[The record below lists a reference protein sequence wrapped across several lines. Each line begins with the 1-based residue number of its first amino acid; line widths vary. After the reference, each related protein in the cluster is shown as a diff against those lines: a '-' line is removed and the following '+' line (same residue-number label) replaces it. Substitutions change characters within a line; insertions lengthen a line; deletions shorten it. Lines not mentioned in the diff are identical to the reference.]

1 MNLLVSVRFR
11 DNRIRV
17 LLDVNK
23 YLLKELAIPVG
34 SQILSS
40 SASMNEKLEGADLVG
55 AILLRVF
62 QFPRII
68 HVIEDHVPHI
78 S

>member
-40 SASMNEKLEGADLVG
+40 SALMNEKLEGADLVG

-62 QFPRII
+62 QSFPGLLMLLKITFLT
-68 HVIEDHVPHI
+68 
-78 S
+78 